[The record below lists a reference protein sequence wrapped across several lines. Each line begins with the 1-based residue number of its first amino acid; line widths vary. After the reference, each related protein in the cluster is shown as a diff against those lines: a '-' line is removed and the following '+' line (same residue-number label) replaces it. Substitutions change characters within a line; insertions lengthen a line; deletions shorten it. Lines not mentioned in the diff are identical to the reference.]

1 MSERK
6 YRRGDRVQFWF
17 VNRTVQGTVR
27 EDRGPLGIGGR
38 RLYLIEFRPS
48 SVDDDLFQIELP
60 AADFEPAPAAAR
72 PA

>member
-6 YRRGDRVQFWF
+6 YRRGDRVQFWY
-17 VNRTVQGTVR
+17 VTRTVQGTVR

-38 RLYLIEFRPS
+38 HLYLIEFVNDR
-48 SVDDDLFQIELP
+48 VENTTAEIELP
-60 AADFEPAPAAAR
+60 AAEFEPAPAVAN